1 MPVVGALSDTWA
13 SSDTLRDVLVANG
26 VVVEGDVRR
35 VFSREHRDVLAR
47 SESPFRVQSHVE
59 VFIEAGGLS
68 ASGESGRPPKVS
80 NVENRIGNRR
90 RELDRHRGH
99 VRAVNIRVR
108 RYRIDGIVWSTEA
121 AMPIPHN
128 TLGRGDRTRGECGER
143 VIQAC
148 LVITVGGDIG
158 ARVPAVVAVLVI
170 DAPPST
176 GVSLHA
182 VVERI
187 RNRGLVVHVRDVK
200 GRRHVRVGERERAGP
215 SAV

>member
-1 MPVVGALSDTWA
+1 M
-13 SSDTLRDVLVANG
+13 RDVLVANG
-26 VVVEGDVRR
+26 VVVEGDDRR

-80 NVENRIGNRR
+80 NVENRVGNRL
-90 RELDRHRGH
+90 RELNRHCGH
-99 VRAVNIRVR
+99 VRAVDSRVR
-108 RYRIDGIVWSTEA
+108 RCRIGGIGWTTAVA
-121 AMPIPHN
+121 PPCPRD